1 MPIITIDIETL
12 PDMRLGARDAYIAA
26 AKQDIKVPAG
36 ATKESLAAD
45 LGITD
50 KDTIKFTP
58 RASLDARWIEEVGP
72 SQAEPIG
79 DAAWRRTSF
88 DGSKGSLLMIGMAV
102 DDEPPVVVLEGT
114 ETETLRAFY
123 RNVARAYDPRKDQR
137 PVFVG
142 HNILGFDL
150 RFILHRS
157 IILGVQPPA
166 LVPFDAKPWDHS
178 VYDTMTRWAGVGNRI
193 KLDALATAL
202 GIQGKGDID
211 GSMVY
216 DLYAAGETLKL
227 VDYCADDVRMTREIY
242 RRMTFMRIPEPVEEE
257 ALPF

>member
-26 AKQDIKVPAG
+26 AKQDVKVPAG

-50 KDTIKFTP
+50 KEVIKFTP

-79 DAAWRRTSF
+79 DAAWRKTSF
-88 DGSKGSLLMIGMAV
+88 DGSKGSILMIGMAV
-102 DDEPPVVVLEGT
+102 DDEPPVVFCEGS
-114 ETETLRAFY
+114 EAATLRMFY
-123 RNVARAYDPRKDQR
+123 ERVAKAYDPTRDQR

-166 LVPFDAKPWDHS
+166 IVPFDAKPWDHS
-178 VYDTMTRWAGVGNRI
+178 VYDTMTRWAGAGNRI

-216 DLYAAGETLKL
+216 DLYAAGEIVTLL
-227 VDYCADDVRMTREIY
+227 RYCVDDVRMTREVY
-242 RRMTFMRIPEPVEEE
+242 RRMTFAKTPELVEVE